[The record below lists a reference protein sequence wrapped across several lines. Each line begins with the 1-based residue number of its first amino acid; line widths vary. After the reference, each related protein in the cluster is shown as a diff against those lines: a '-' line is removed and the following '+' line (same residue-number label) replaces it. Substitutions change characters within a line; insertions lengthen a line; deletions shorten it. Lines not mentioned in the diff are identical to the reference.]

1 MLNKNTKGIRM
12 KKIQF
17 LLLLLIYVSFP
28 VFGENANES
37 EKNASG
43 ISSDADFYRIE
54 QDVIK
59 ETNLARTNPRAYAV
73 KLKEFLK
80 LYKGR
85 LIELPGKTPLM
96 TQEGVQPV
104 REAIAFL
111 MKVEPVDA
119 LTEVKGLSL
128 AARDHVK
135 DQSVK
140 GTIGHYGSDRS
151 SSFDRMK
158 RYGIIKGGAGEN
170 IAYGLDTGELIVMAL
185 IIDDGV
191 SNRGHRT
198 NIFKKIFKVTGV
210 GFGTHPTY
218 RNVCVIG
225 YAAGF
230 EDNE

>member
-1 MLNKNTKGIRM
+1 M

-17 LLLLLIYVSFP
+17 MLMLMIYVSFP
-28 VFGENANES
+28 VFGENANVSDNPAS
-37 EKNASG
+37 EKT
-43 ISSDADFYRIE
+43 SDEDYSRIE
-54 QDVIK
+54 HDVIK
-59 ETNLARTNPRAYAV
+59 ETNLARTNPKAYAE
-73 KLKEFLK
+73 KLKKFLK

-104 REAIAFL
+104 KEAIAFL
-111 MKVEPVDA
+111 LKVEPVEA
-119 LTEVKGLSL
+119 LTEIKGLTM
-128 AARDHVK
+128 AARDHVR
-135 DQSVK
+135 DQALR

-158 RYGIIKGGAGEN
+158 RYGKIKGGAGEN

-210 GFGTHPTY
+210 AFGTHPTY

-225 YAAGF
+225 YAVGF
-230 EDNE
+230 DDND